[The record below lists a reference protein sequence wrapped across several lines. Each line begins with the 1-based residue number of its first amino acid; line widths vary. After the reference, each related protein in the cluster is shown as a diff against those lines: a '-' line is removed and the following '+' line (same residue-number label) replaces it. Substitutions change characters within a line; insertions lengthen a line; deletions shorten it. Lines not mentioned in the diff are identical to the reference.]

1 MSGLQI
7 GYSSINMSK
16 AKQTPDKNPAESPL
30 EKSSGYKSRSGQYNL
45 KSKQYK
51 ELLNKLVKMVDD
63 EGLLMHEQITEF
75 LPNTPENAND
85 LRRLVRDLKKQ
96 NINIIGLDSGDGHED
111 HDELDINDE
120 EGVLIESDDDEVAS
134 DDLVRLYLRSIG
146 RIKLLSR
153 EEERELAYKVKA
165 GDEEAEQKMAEAN
178 LRLVVSIAKKH
189 IGRGLEFLDLI
200 QSGNLGLLI
209 AVRKFEPEKGFKFST
224 YATWWIRQ
232 SVNRAIADQSRT
244 IRIPVHMNE
253 SIRKLTRIR
262 RKLAQE
268 LNREPT
274 YEEIAK
280 EMKIDASKVEH
291 IIRVIDFIHDPS
303 SLDQPFREGEEDSS
317 LVDFI
322 DDKNIIKP
330 EEEATNRL
338 LKEDVIAFL
347 NNLSDRE
354 QKIIKMRFGLDGN
367 RKYTLEE
374 IGLELD
380 VTRERIRQIEVKVLK
395 KLNKHK
401 DMKNLRDYIE

>member
-1 MSGLQI
+1 MDILLFS
-7 GYSSINMSK
+7 MSK
-16 AKQTPDKNPAESPL
+16 AKQTPDKNPAESPP
-30 EKSSGYKSRSGQYNL
+30 EKSSGDKPQSGQYNL

-75 LPNTPENAND
+75 LPNTPENANN
-85 LRRLVRDLKKQ
+85 LRWLVGDLKKQ
-96 NINIIGLDSGDGHED
+96 NINIIGLDSGDGHEG

-120 EGVLIESDDDEVAS
+120 EEVLIENNDDEVAS

-146 RIKLLSR
+146 QIKLLSR
-153 EEERELAYKVKA
+153 EEERELAYRVKA

-232 SVNRAIADQSRT
+232 SIGRAIADQSRT

-280 EMKIDASKVEH
+280 EMKIDVEKVEH

-303 SLDQPFREGEEDSS
+303 SLDQPLREGEEDSS
-317 LVDFI
+317 LVDLI
-322 DDKNIIKP
+322 DDKDIIKP

-338 LKEDVIAFL
+338 LKEDIIAFL

-395 KLNKHK
+395 KLHKHK
-401 DMKNLRDYIE
+401 DMKNLRDYIK